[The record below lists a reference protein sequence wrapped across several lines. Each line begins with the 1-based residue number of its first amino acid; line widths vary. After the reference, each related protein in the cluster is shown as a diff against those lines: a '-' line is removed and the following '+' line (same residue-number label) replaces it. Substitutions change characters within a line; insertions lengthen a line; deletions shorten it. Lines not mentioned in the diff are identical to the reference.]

1 MYLNPTNEACN
12 EVDHAILK
20 LQEDALTGLLSN
32 PKRLQS
38 KYFYDEAG
46 DLLFQKIM
54 ASPDY
59 YLTDCEK
66 DIFKNKTAALA
77 KAISPIS
84 GDFDLIELGAGDG
97 TKSQYLLSHLV
108 QQNAAFR
115 YVPIDIS
122 GHILQQLENR
132 LKAEVPSLATA
143 PLHGE
148 YFEMLEMAY
157 KLSDRPKVI
166 LFLGANIGN
175 MTQEEAGS
183 FSRELRGLVNPG
195 DLLLIGLDL
204 KKHPRIILRAYD
216 DRDGIT
222 ARFNLNLL
230 ARMNRELEANF
241 ELDKFEHYQN
251 YDPGTGACKSYL
263 VSLRDQTVNVAGHR
277 ISFLQDESMF
287 MEVSQKYTLEEA
299 EELAWSSRF
308 KQTDTFLD
316 TKAWF
321 ANVLWKAI

>member
-1 MYLNPTNEACN
+1 MYLNPTTKACN
-12 EVDHAILK
+12 EDDHTVHK
-20 LQEDALTGLLSN
+20 FQEDALTGLLSN

-122 GHILQQLENR
+122 GHILQELENR
-132 LKAEVPSLATA
+132 LKAEIPSLVTA

-157 KLSDRPKVI
+157 KLSDKPKVI

-183 FSRELRGLVNPG
+183 FSQELRGFVNPG

-222 ARFNLNLL
+222 ARFTLNLL
-230 ARMNRELEANF
+230 ARMNRELGANF

-263 VSLRDQTVNVAGHR
+263 VSLRDQTVNVAGHQ

-287 MEVSQKYTLEEA
+287 MEVSQKYTLDEA

-308 KQTDTFLD
+308 KQIDTFLD